1 MTPVAEVFQSSRIE
15 PTLLGVW
22 FVAMAALPIADRFG
36 AAARVRTLS
45 CAVLSQL
52 VIVLYAYWSEFGF
65 TTVAFLSVTIPTF
78 GWIAEFVGTR
88 TGLPFGPYV
97 YTDRLQPQVRNV
109 PLLIPAAWLMMLPVC
124 WSLTAALVP
133 RAGTVVRAAVA
144 AFAFTAWDLFLDP
157 LMVRWDYWRWRRG
170 GRYQGIPWT
179 NFLGWWL
186 WSCVIGLATGA
197 PVAGNDILSAI
208 YIVTWALFSIG
219 QLVLWRMPIA
229 ALAGGTAMGLFAL
242 PRTIALLLP

>member
-78 GWIAEFVGTR
+78 GWVAEFVGTR
-88 TGLPFGPYV
+88 TGLPFGPYA

-179 NFLGWWL
+179 NFLG
-186 WSCVIGLATGA
+186 CGPA
-197 PVAGNDILSAI
+197 
-208 YIVTWALFSIG
+208 
-219 QLVLWRMPIA
+219 
-229 ALAGGTAMGLFAL
+229 
-242 PRTIALLLP
+242 